1 MVFMNLKNKN
11 VLITGIS
18 GFVGSYLSKALLERG
33 ANVFGFD
40 RRSSNSIVANSLKIV
55 EGDLLDVSSL
65 SNALDNDIDVVF
77 HLAAQPFIPRS
88 FENPRETHEING
100 MGTLNLL
107 EAITSKEL
115 DCKVIFSSS
124 SDEYGLV
131 FSSEAQYLD
140 AKKKYGNIFPEPMD
154 FPELPISEE
163 NPLRPMSPYAVSK
176 VYGDFLMRN
185 YYHAYGL
192 DTVVSRSFSHEG
204 PGRGSMFV
212 TSVITEQVDKLK
224 KGLIDKISIG
234 NVNAFRD
241 WSHVRDIVDGYI
253 LLAENGLGGEVYNQG
268 SMRTNSILTYILL
281 SLESVG
287 YEIDRIETLNSD
299 KVVKNPTELDNDGFF
314 GVKFE
319 KTKVDSLMIDNK
331 LNFNLDDKGIMVF
344 TNSEKIKIEF
354 DKSRF
359 RPADVP
365 IVLSNNGKIS
375 KLGFKMKYSLDY
387 IIKDQLNFFNG

>member
-1 MVFMNLKNKN
+1 MNLKNKN

-18 GFVGSYLSKALLERG
+18 GFVGSYLSRALLEIG
-33 ANVFGFD
+33 ANVSGFD
-40 RRSSNSIVANSLKIV
+40 RKSRNINEGADLNIV
-55 EGDLLDVSSL
+55 EGDLLDKNSL
-65 SNALDNDIDVVF
+65 NNALDDNIDFIF

-88 FENPRETHEING
+88 FENPKETYEING

-107 EAITSKEL
+107 EAILSKDL
-115 DCKVIFSSS
+115 NCKVIFSSS

-140 AKKKYGNIFPEPMD
+140 AKKKHGNIFPEPTD

-176 VYGDFLMRN
+176 VYADFLMRN

-212 TSVITEQVDKLK
+212 TAVITGQVDKFK
-224 KGLIDKISIG
+224 KGLIDKINIG

-241 WSHVRDIVDGYI
+241 WSHVKDIINGYI
-253 LLAENGLGGEVYNQG
+253 LLAEKGLSGEVYNQG

-281 SLESVG
+281 SLESAG
-287 YEIDRIETLNSD
+287 YEIDRIETLNND
-299 KVVKNPTELDNDGFF
+299 KIIKNPTEFDNNELFS
-314 GVKFE
+314 VKFE
-319 KTKVDSLMIDNK
+319 KTKLDNLMLENN
-331 LNFNLDDKGIMVF
+331 LTFNLKDKGINVF

-354 DKSRF
+354 DKNRF

-365 IVLSNNGKIS
+365 ILLSNNDKIG
-375 KLGFKMKYSLDY
+375 KLGFKVENSLNY
-387 IIKDQLNFFNG
+387 IIKDQLNFF

>member
-1 MVFMNLKNKN
+1 MNLKNKN

-18 GFVGSYLSKALLERG
+18 GFVGSYLTESLLELG
-33 ANVFGFD
+33 ANVTGFD
-40 RRSSNSIVANSLKIV
+40 RKYEDTNGNNNLNVFK
-55 EGDLLDVSSL
+55 GDLLDINSL
-65 SNALDNDIDVVF
+65 NNALDQDIDFIF

-88 FENPRETHEING
+88 FEKPKETHEING
-100 MGTLNLL
+100 LGTLNLL
-107 EAITSKEL
+107 ETVVSKDL
-115 DCKVIFSSS
+115 GCKVIFASS

-131 FSSEAQYLD
+131 FSSKKQYLD
-140 AKKKYGNIFPEPMD
+140 AKKKYGNIFPEPTS

-212 TSVITEQVDKLK
+212 TSVITEQ
-224 KGLIDKISIG
+224 IDKFRKGIIDSISIG

-241 WSHVRDIVDGYI
+241 WSHVKDIIDGYI
-253 LLAENGLGGEVYNQG
+253 LLAEKGISGEVYNQG

-287 YEIDRIETLNSD
+287 YEIDRIETINND
-299 KVVKNPTELDNDGFF
+299 KIIKNPTELDNNELF

-319 KTKVDSLMIDNK
+319 KTKVDNLILTNK
-331 LNFNLDDKGIMVF
+331 LNFNLDDKGIIVF
-344 TNSEKIKIEF
+344 TNSEKIKILF
-354 DKSRF
+354 DKTRF

-365 IVLSNNGKIS
+365 ILLSNNEKIS
-375 KLGFKMKYSLDY
+375 KLGFKVNYSIDC
-387 IIKDQLNFFNG
+387 IIKDQLNFLK